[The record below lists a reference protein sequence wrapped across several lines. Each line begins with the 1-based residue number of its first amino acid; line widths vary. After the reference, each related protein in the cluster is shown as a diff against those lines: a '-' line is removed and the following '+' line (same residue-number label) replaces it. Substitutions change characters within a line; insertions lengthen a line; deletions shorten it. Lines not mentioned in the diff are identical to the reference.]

1 MSRYRLHYAALA
13 ITASG
18 KQLINPHFFHFSLA
32 SPSPRVAQVASM
44 AASMERN
51 KAAAREEVEAERQA
65 AERTRESL
73 EAAQVNS
80 LRAMA

>member
-1 MSRYRLHYAALA
+1 MRA
-13 ITASG
+13 
-18 KQLINPHFFHFSLA
+18 
-32 SPSPRVAQVASM
+32 AQVASM

-73 EAAQVNS
+73 EAAQVKTLTGWWLGAFF
-80 LRAMA
+80 LRLLWLM